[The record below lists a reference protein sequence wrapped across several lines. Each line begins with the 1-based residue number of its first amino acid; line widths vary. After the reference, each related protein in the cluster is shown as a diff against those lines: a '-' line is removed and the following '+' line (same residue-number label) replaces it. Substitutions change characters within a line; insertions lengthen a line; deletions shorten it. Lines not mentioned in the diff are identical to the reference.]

1 MRKSKHKAAAWSG
14 DEECQDIV
22 YLGNSFMFATLV
34 KFKTGNPH
42 NLNSKSNGIH
52 REGILPTPPR
62 NMKLPDTVREKP
74 SGPAPQILSIS

>member
-1 MRKSKHKAAAWSG
+1 MRESKHKAAAWSR

-34 KFKTGNPH
+34 KFKTGNPP

-52 REGILPTPPR
+52 REGILLAPPR
-62 NMKLPDTVREKP
+62 NTNLPDTMR
-74 SGPAPQILSIS
+74 G